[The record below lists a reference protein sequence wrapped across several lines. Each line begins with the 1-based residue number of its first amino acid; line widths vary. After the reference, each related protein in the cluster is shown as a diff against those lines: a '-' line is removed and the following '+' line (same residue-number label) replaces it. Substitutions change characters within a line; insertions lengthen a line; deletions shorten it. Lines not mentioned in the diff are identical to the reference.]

1 MKKLFACLLALMLV
15 MSLVSCG
22 GNADKSAEADSAEP
36 EAMDNGAYE
45 QFTESE
51 YDSMEIPFADGAA
64 SDAMPAASAQEKM
77 IYTADLSAETMEYDK
92 AVSDVKAAVTAAG
105 GYIESCSE
113 YTGGYYDAGV
123 YVREGN
129 RSVSFT
135 LRIPSEK
142 FNDLLAGMETALNV
156 THRNIYSENV
166 TLQYVDLE
174 ARIRNLKAQEER
186 LQELLKD
193 AENMEQLLSIEDH
206 LTSTRTQI
214 EQAEGEMRVLENRVS
229 YCTVNLSVNETQSY
243 SPSAQS
249 GFGQRLVRG
258 FKGSFEKLGRDLE
271 NFAVTVSN
279 NFIQLIIAAAVIVV
293 LIRVLKKKGLHLPR
307 RRKNK
312 DTNGET

>member
-22 GNADKSAEADSAEP
+22 GSANDAAADKAAP
-36 EAMDNGAYE
+36 EAMDGGYAY
-45 QFTESE
+45 TEEESI
-51 YDSMEIPFADGAA
+51 YDMEIPFADGA
-64 SDAMPAASAQEKM
+64 SGDAMPTASAQEKM
-77 IYTADLSAETMEYDK
+77 IYTADLSAETVEYDK
-92 AVSDVKAAVTAAG
+92 AVGELKAAVTAAG

-129 RSVSFT
+129 RSVHFA
-135 LRIPSEK
+135 LRIPADR
-142 FNDLLAGMETALNV
+142 FNDFLAGLEGTLNV

-166 TLQYVDLE
+166 TMQYVDME
-174 ARIRNLKAQEER
+174 ARIKNLKAQEQR
-186 LQELLKD
+186 LQELLQD

-229 YCTVNLSVNETQSY
+229 YCTVNLSVSETQSY

-249 GFGQRLVRG
+249 SLSQRLARG
-258 FKGSFEKLGRDLE
+258 FKNSFEKLGRGCTNLL
-271 NFAVTVSN
+271 VTISN

-293 LIRVLKKKGLHLPR
+293 LVRVLKKKGLHLPR

>member
-1 MKKLFACLLALMLV
+1 MKKLFALLLALMLV
-15 MSLVSCG
+15 LSLVSCG
-22 GNADKSAEADSAEP
+22 GSANDAAADKAAP
-36 EAMDNGAYE
+36 EAMDGGYAY
-45 QFTESE
+45 TEDESG
-51 YDSMEIPFADGAA
+51 YSMEVPFADGAA
-64 SDAMPAASAQEKM
+64 SDAVPTAAMQEKM
-77 IYTADLSAETMEYDK
+77 VYIAELSAETMEYDK
-92 AVSDVKAAVTAAG
+92 TVSDVKAAVSKAG

-129 RSVSFT
+129 RSVSFA

-142 FNDLLAGMETALNV
+142 FNDFLAGMETALNV

-174 ARIRNLKAQEER
+174 ARIKNLKAQEER
-186 LQELLKD
+186 LQELLKS

-249 GFGQRLVRG
+249 GFGQRLARG

-293 LIRVLKKKGLHLPR
+293 LIRVLKKKGIRLPR
-307 RRKNK
+307 RHKK
-312 DTNGET
+312 EDTNGEA

>member
-1 MKKLFACLLALMLV
+1 MKKLFALLLALMLV
-15 MSLVSCG
+15 LSLVSCG
-22 GNADKSAEADSAEP
+22 GSANDAAADKAAP
-36 EAMDNGAYE
+36 EAMDGGYAY
-45 QFTESE
+45 TEDESG
-51 YDSMEIPFADGAA
+51 YSMELPFADGAA
-64 SDAMPAASAQEKM
+64 SDAGPTAAMQEKM
-77 IYTADLSAETMEYDK
+77 VYIADLSAETMEYDK

-129 RSVSFT
+129 RSVSFA

-142 FNDLLAGMETALNV
+142 FNDFLAGMETALNV

-166 TLQYVDLE
+166 TMQYVDLE
-174 ARIRNLKAQEER
+174 ARIKNLKAQEQR
-186 LQELLKD
+186 LQELLKS

-249 GFGQRLVRG
+249 GFGQRLARG

-293 LIRVLKKKGLHLPR
+293 LIRVLKKKGIRLPR
-307 RRKNK
+307 RHKK
-312 DTNGET
+312 EDTNGEA

>member
-1 MKKLFACLLALMLV
+1 MKKLFALLLALMLV
-15 MSLVSCG
+15 LSLVSCG
-22 GNADKSAEADSAEP
+22 GSANDAAADKAAP
-36 EAMDNGAYE
+36 EAMDGGYAY
-45 QFTESE
+45 TEDESG
-51 YDSMEIPFADGAA
+51 YSMEVPFADGAA
-64 SDAMPAASAQEKM
+64 SDAVPTAAMQEKM
-77 IYTADLSAETMEYDK
+77 VYIAELSAETMEYDK

-129 RSVSFT
+129 RSVSFA

-142 FNDLLAGMETALNV
+142 FNDFLAGMETALNV

-174 ARIRNLKAQEER
+174 ARIKNLKAQEQR
-186 LQELLKD
+186 LQELLKS

-249 GFGQRLVRG
+249 GFGQRLARG

-271 NFAVTVSN
+271 NFAVTISN
-279 NFIQLIIAAAVIVV
+279 NFIQLIIAAAVIVILV
-293 LIRVLKKKGLHLPR
+293 RVLKKKGLRLPR
-307 RRKNK
+307 RHKK
-312 DTNGET
+312 EDINGET

>member
-1 MKKLFACLLALMLV
+1 MKKLFALLLALMLV
-15 MSLVSCG
+15 LSLVSCG
-22 GNADKSAEADSAEP
+22 GSANDAAADSAEP
-36 EAMDNGAYE
+36 EAMDGGYAY
-45 QFTESE
+45 TEDESG
-51 YDSMEIPFADGAA
+51 YSMEVPFADGAA
-64 SDAMPAASAQEKM
+64 SDAGPTTAMQEKM
-77 IYTADLSAETMEYDK
+77 VYIAELSAETMDYDT
-92 AVSDVKAAVTAAG
+92 AVSDVKAAVTAAVV
-105 GYIESCSE
+105 YIESCSE

-129 RSVSFT
+129 RSVSFA

-142 FNDLLAGMETALNV
+142 FNDFLAGMETALNV

-166 TLQYVDLE
+166 TMQYVDLE
-174 ARIRNLKAQEER
+174 ARIKNLKAQEER
-186 LQELLKD
+186 LQELLKS

-249 GFGQRLVRG
+249 GFGQRLARG

-271 NFAVTVSN
+271 NLAVTISN

-307 RRKNK
+307 RHKK
-312 DTNGET
+312 EDTNGET

>member
-1 MKKLFACLLALMLV
+1 MKKLFALLLALMLV
-15 MSLVSCG
+15 LSLVSCG
-22 GNADKSAEADSAEP
+22 GSANDAAADKAAP
-36 EAMDNGAYE
+36 EAMDGGYAY
-45 QFTESE
+45 TEDESG
-51 YDSMEIPFADGAA
+51 YSMELPFADGAA
-64 SDAMPAASAQEKM
+64 SDAGPTAAMQEKM
-77 IYTADLSAETMEYDK
+77 VYIADLSAETMEYDK
-92 AVSDVKAAVTAAG
+92 AVSDVKAAVSKAG

-129 RSVSFT
+129 RSVSFA

-142 FNDLLAGMETALNV
+142 FNDFLAGMETALNV

-166 TLQYVDLE
+166 TMQYVDLE
-174 ARIRNLKAQEER
+174 ARIKNLKAQEQR
-186 LQELLKD
+186 LQELLKS

-249 GFGQRLVRG
+249 GFGQRLARG

-293 LIRVLKKKGLHLPR
+293 LIRVLKKKGIRLPR
-307 RRKNK
+307 RHKK
-312 DTNGET
+312 EDTNGEA

>member
-1 MKKLFACLLALMLV
+1 MKKLFALLLALMLV
-15 MSLVSCG
+15 LSLVSCG
-22 GNADKSAEADSAEP
+22 GSANDAAADKAAP
-36 EAMDNGAYE
+36 EAMDGGYAY
-45 QFTESE
+45 TEDESG
-51 YDSMEIPFADGAA
+51 YSMEVPFADGAA
-64 SDAMPAASAQEKM
+64 SDIGPTTAMQEKM
-77 IYTADLSAETMEYDK
+77 VYIAELSAETMEYDK
-92 AVSDVKAAVTAAG
+92 TVSDVKAAVTAAG

-129 RSVSFT
+129 RSVSFA

-142 FNDLLAGMETALNV
+142 FNDFLAGMETALNV

-166 TLQYVDLE
+166 TMQYVDLE
-174 ARIRNLKAQEER
+174 ARIKNLKAQEQR
-186 LQELLKD
+186 LQELLKS

-249 GFGQRLVRG
+249 GFGQRLARG

-293 LIRVLKKKGLHLPR
+293 LIRVLKKKGIRLPR
-307 RRKNK
+307 RHKK
-312 DTNGET
+312 EDTNGEA

>member
-1 MKKLFACLLALMLV
+1 MKKLFALLLALILV
-15 MSLVSCG
+15 LSLVSCG
-22 GNADKSAEADSAEP
+22 GSANDAAADKAAP
-36 EAMDNGAYE
+36 EAMDGGYAY
-45 QFTESE
+45 TEDESG
-51 YDSMEIPFADGAA
+51 YSMEVPFADGAA
-64 SDAMPAASAQEKM
+64 SDAGPTAAMQEKM
-77 IYTADLSAETMEYDK
+77 VYIAELSAETMEYDK
-92 AVSDVKAAVTAAG
+92 AVSDVKAAVSKAG

-129 RSVSFT
+129 RSVSFA

-142 FNDLLAGMETALNV
+142 FNDFLAGMETALNV

-166 TLQYVDLE
+166 TMQYVDLE
-174 ARIRNLKAQEER
+174 ARIKNLKAQEQR
-186 LQELLKD
+186 LQELLKS

-249 GFGQRLVRG
+249 GFGQRLARG

-293 LIRVLKKKGLHLPR
+293 LIRVLKKKGIRLPR
-307 RRKNK
+307 RHKK
-312 DTNGET
+312 EDTNGEA

>member
-1 MKKLFACLLALMLV
+1 MKKLFALLLALMLV
-15 MSLVSCG
+15 LSLVSCG
-22 GNADKSAEADSAEP
+22 GSANDAAADKAAP
-36 EAMDNGAYE
+36 EAMDGGYAY
-45 QFTESE
+45 TEEESG
-51 YDSMEIPFADGAA
+51 YSMEVPFADGAA
-64 SDAMPAASAQEKM
+64 SDAGPTAAMQEKM
-77 IYTADLSAETMEYDK
+77 VYIAELSAETMEYDK
-92 AVSDVKAAVTAAG
+92 AVSDVKAAVNKAG

-129 RSVSFT
+129 RSVSFA

-142 FNDLLAGMETALNV
+142 FNDFLAGMETALNV

-166 TLQYVDLE
+166 TMQYVDLE
-174 ARIRNLKAQEER
+174 ARIKNLKAQEER
-186 LQELLKD
+186 LQELLKS

-214 EQAEGEMRVLENRVS
+214 EQTEGEMRVLENRVS

-249 GFGQRLVRG
+249 GFGQRLARG

-293 LIRVLKKKGLHLPR
+293 LIRVLKKKGIRLPR
-307 RRKNK
+307 RHKK
-312 DTNGET
+312 EDTNGEA

>member
-1 MKKLFACLLALMLV
+1 MKKLFALLLALVLV

-22 GNADKSAEADSAEP
+22 GSANDAAADKAAP
-36 EAMDNGAYE
+36 EAMDGGYAY
-45 QFTESE
+45 TEDESG
-51 YDSMEIPFADGAA
+51 YSMEVPFADGAA
-64 SDAMPAASAQEKM
+64 SDIGPTAAMQEKM
-77 IYTADLSAETMEYDK
+77 VYIAELSAETMEYDK
-92 AVSDVKAAVTAAG
+92 AVSDVKAAVSKAG

-129 RSVSFT
+129 RSVSFA

-142 FNDLLAGMETALNV
+142 FNDFLAGMETALNV

-166 TLQYVDLE
+166 TMQYVDLE
-174 ARIRNLKAQEER
+174 ARIKNLKAQEQR
-186 LQELLKD
+186 LQELLKS

-249 GFGQRLVRG
+249 GFGQRLARG

-293 LIRVLKKKGLHLPR
+293 LIRVLKKKGIRLPR
-307 RRKNK
+307 RHKK
-312 DTNGET
+312 EDTNGEA